1 MKIYHYHPETGEYL
15 GEGLADESPLEPGV
29 YLIPAQATIKEPPRN
44 IKPSQRLAFD
54 GENWV
59 VYEKPLPTT
68 PEA

>member
-1 MKIYHYHPETGEYL
+1 MKVYHYHPETNEFL

-29 YLIPAQATIKEPPRN
+29 YLIPAQATVKEPPRT
-44 IKPSQRLAFD
+44 IKPSQYVVFD

-59 VYEKPLPTT
+59 VYEKPSPTT